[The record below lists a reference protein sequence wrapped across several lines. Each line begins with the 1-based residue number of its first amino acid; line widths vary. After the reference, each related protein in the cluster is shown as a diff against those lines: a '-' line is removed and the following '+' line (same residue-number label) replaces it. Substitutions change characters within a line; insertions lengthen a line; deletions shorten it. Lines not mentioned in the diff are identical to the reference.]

1 MPYTP
6 RPTNQILRDMLARVV
21 VRTELTDVH
30 EGSVLYTLCAT
41 VAEQIAESDVRL
53 AQIRDQFTFDG
64 ASGVDLDERVEEL
77 GMERLAATNATGT
90 LLLGRTD
97 TTDALTLD
105 AGATFGR
112 TDSDATYVTTA
123 ALTLNVGV
131 ASGTVA
137 IESQVIG
144 SEGNAPTGT
153 INLILSANGIDTVT
167 QTAPLSNGVDA
178 ETDSALRTRAR
189 RYMNSIARCQ
199 PSALEYQALS
209 FTASDN
215 TRATVATVYE
225 PPNQYGRVELLI
237 DDGNGI
243 GSRPINDITVAGQGV
258 SQYIGVIGNN
268 TIGLERGIAT
278 SPTVTRRDFTQI
290 PPSNPVTLIEGT
302 DYEIDYG
309 RGTLSLFTERSIG
322 TTISVSGYRVY
333 TGLVGELQSYL
344 EGTAGDVTT
353 GFRAA
358 GVSLRVLP
366 APVTLISVDLLVVV
380 ADGANITTATQQAQ
394 SAVTDYLSSLG
405 AGEPAYI
412 ARMVDVV
419 MNGDD
424 IINVTVY
431 RPNTNDP
438 ASDAYPTTSRHV
450 LRADSIRAITSTT
463 GA

>member
-123 ALTLNVGV
+123 ALTLGVGV
-131 ASGTVA
+131 ASGTVV

-258 SQYIGVIGNN
+258 SQYIGALGNN
-268 TIGLERGIAT
+268 TVGLERGIAT
-278 SPTVTRRDFTQI
+278 SPTVTKTANLI
-290 PPSNPVTLIEGT
+290 ITTLVEGT

-309 RGTLSLFTERSIG
+309 RGTLSVIRGIDLIG
-322 TTISVSGYRVY
+322 ATISVSDYRVY

-438 ASDAYPTTSRHV
+438 ASDAYPATSRHV

>member
-1 MPYTP
+1 VPYTP
-6 RPTNQILRDMLARVV
+6 RPTNEILRDMLARVV

-77 GMERLAATNATGT
+77 GMTRLAATTATGELT
-90 LLLGRTD
+90 LTRTD
-97 TTDALTLD
+97 TTAALTVA

-112 TDSDATYVTTA
+112 TDSDATYISTADVTLSIGTA
-123 ALTLNVGV
+123 SATVPV
-131 ASGTVA
+131 SAQVSGTA
-137 IESQVIG
+137 
-144 SEGNAPTGT
+144 GNAPSGS
-153 INLILSANGIDTVT
+153 INTILSANGIDSIAQAT
-167 QTAPLSNGVDA
+167 PLSNGAEA

-189 RYMNSIARCQ
+189 RYMNSLARCQ
-199 PSALEYQALS
+199 PSAIEYQALS

-225 PPNQYGRVELLI
+225 DPTRYGRVELLI

-243 GSRPINDITVAGQGV
+243 GDRAIDEITVAGAGV
-258 SQYIGVIGNN
+258 SQYVSMGNT
-268 TIGLERGIAT
+268 TIGIERGIAT
-278 SPTVTRRDFTQI
+278 SPTVTKRDLTQI
-290 PPSNPVTLIEGT
+290 PLPNPITMVEGT

-309 RGTLSLFTERSIG
+309 RGTLTLLG
-322 TTISVSGYRVY
+322 GAGLGLTINVSSYRVY
-333 TGLVGELQSYL
+333 TGLVAELQAHM

-353 GFRAA
+353 GFRPA

-366 APVTLISVDLLVVV
+366 APVQRVDVDLLIVA
-380 ADGANITTATQQAQ
+380 ADGANITTVTQQSE

-419 MNGDD
+419 MSIDD
-424 IINVTVY
+424 VVNVTVY
-431 RPNTNDP
+431 RRNTNDL
-438 ASDAYPTTSRHV
+438 ASDFYPQTPRYI
-450 LRADSIRAITSTT
+450 LRAQNIRAITSTT
-463 GA
+463 GG